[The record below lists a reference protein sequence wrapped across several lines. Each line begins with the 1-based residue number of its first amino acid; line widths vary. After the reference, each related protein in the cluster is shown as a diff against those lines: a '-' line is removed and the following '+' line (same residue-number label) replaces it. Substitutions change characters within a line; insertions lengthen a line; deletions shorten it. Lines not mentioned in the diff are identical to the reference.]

1 MLGQGARLVVAAT
14 PGAAV
19 RIDGTWETRGMERGD
34 ARDGTWRCAGS
45 APRRIER
52 AKDEFVNF
60 TSLATFLLI
69 IANIYF
75 GKALFRQ
82 RRDYGKD

>member
-1 MLGQGARLVVAAT
+1 MGNAWDGAWKRVGWDMEMRGLCPAQN
-14 PGAAV
+14 
-19 RIDGTWETRGMERGD
+19 RTRNG
-34 ARDGTWRCAGS
+34 
-45 APRRIER
+45 
-52 AKDEFVNF
+52 EFVNF